1 LYETHQVSI
10 DLVPRTSEK
19 STHDPRTLTQSLLF
33 IFLLVRKK
41 HILLKNY

>member
-1 LYETHQVSI
+1 LYKTHQVST
-10 DLVPRTSEK
+10 DLVSRTFEK

-41 HILLKNY
+41 HTLLKNY